1 MKLKPLILILVM
13 LLLVS
18 IANAQN
24 VNEVNIQKLINATI
38 FKQPTINA
46 SIENST
52 NKNVASAMVG
62 TMFNQSS
69 VCINQSVGG
78 CYWEMD
84 VPASSQ
90 AYVEWTKKGSQVL
103 INNPDTNMSGGG
115 WFNISSKS
123 GGYRKFFDSSDV
135 NADGRGIEFYWTGAD
150 QGDKLTIII
159 YPQTGSSQRA
169 IVQGNGGFPLNVWQH
184 VWFDWNDTAQILY
197 VYVNG
202 TIIGQAGLGAGGGA
216 TVNSAIR
223 IGWDYTPATENREF
237 EGVAQGFLI
246 MNISTNASERALLSS
261 KYYMLPDSVT
271 SASVS
276 DATSPIAN
284 ATLNSTSPKINEVV
298 NISVN
303 ATDET
308 GLSFCQFI
316 NNQTG
321 SKVFI
326 NTSISG
332 TSDRCFQAF
341 TVSVGRGNV
350 INFSVVVNDTS
361 NNKKTNVTII
371 TVANTI
377 PTHTAPTLN
386 STDGLNRTNANLT
399 GFNQSGLDADTDQ
412 IVSNTI
418 WYKNKVKNATRWI
431 NDANLVL
438 YLPFDG
444 NSTKDFSGK
453 ENDGTATNGAN
464 VTPDGKIS
472 EGYMFDG
479 TDDYV
484 NVKND
489 TNTYNFAGNFT
500 LSAWIKTS
508 TGDFRTVIGNSGFA
522 NDVSARGYGLR
533 LGQTVDGQLIM
544 RIGDGTA
551 EYNAVSTTSDTFHDG
566 NWHYLVGMF
575 NGSYISVWA
584 DGIEKGSTAFSG
596 SILYR
601 GDNIQVG
608 RNTGASNFWKG
619 TIDEIAIYNRS
630 LSESEI
636 RQIYWGSVN
645 GFANLNAS
653 QTKKNEN
660 WTIEMTPYDVVSSGT
675 PLNSTQLTILNTAPI
690 SGSYSNTSDL
700 TFNKNQTLAWN
711 ACSDAD
717 VTEGIDTIT
726 YDTYFDV
733 VNPPLVL
740 INNDITDRN
749 FTTNMTAE
757 VKHFLNVTCTDS
769 TATDYYSI
777 FNITLDVSTPVCSN
791 IPANG
796 TYYNSNKDFNITC
809 TDNNQLAEINF
820 TLRDLSNNILNSSNA
835 TNLTVSSYIINY
847 TLKTNEISD
856 GHYNLTWWAGD
867 TKNKA
872 REFSYGKHSVSGDN
886 KTIQFNNTHSG
897 TQINLTFGTENPAG
911 IWLPSTSAL
920 GLQTTVTDV
929 ATAETGIY
937 PDYYKYASS
946 VLLPNT
952 QFMLSIRISSNHP
965 VYLANNGY
973 YYTGIG
979 KERTAL
985 PIDDLIKNGFEV
997 ETWNDGTYYYY
1008 RVKKGTNSYIQGNR
1022 ILFDPKLDNN
1032 LVTEEDTEII
1042 IDTGLPTLAFFNI
1055 SSYANNSFA
1064 KVNFFNITVNASD
1077 TNPSSARLYIDDKLN
1092 LTVTYTSNASINI
1105 TNVNIGADGNYT
1117 LKVEVN
1123 DSAGNK
1129 VNFSYSYNLVVDT
1142 TLPTFSHTY
1151 NRTVNGN
1158 STNILENTDINAT
1171 IILLKDTYL
1180 NRGNFSHNASGPWT
1194 NHTIPISANE
1204 TDFSYV
1210 IGSGNF
1216 TANQVV
1222 GWKFYVYDLAGNEL
1236 DPIYTFTVGSSASG
1250 TTSQLGG
1257 STNPSGSAVL
1267 SQTQELTEE
1276 LKKEQQADVNEQVQA
1291 ALCSENL
1298 PFMKRLFSKCKIADN
1313 GICEDGENFLMDKD
1327 CMINTNDIAS
1337 GKILTYMWFLRF
1349 IILLSIYLLAI
1360 DHKNFSFAV
1369 IAIMV
1374 LLVYNGAF
1382 PVEGVDIQNKINAQD
1397 EIIGN
1402 AQGIT
1407 DASETTSFSPPS
1419 KEEMA
1424 CMDINFFVHLGQ
1436 CINPSNPTVGWAI
1449 VIVLAMLVLNYFRD
1463 RLNNRSRKH

>member
-202 TIIGQAGLGAGGGA
+202 TIIGQAGLGAGGGG

-361 NNKKTNVTII
+361 NNKKTNSTVI

-377 PTHTAPTLN
+377 PTHTAPLLN
-386 STDGLNRTNANLT
+386 SSDGLNRTNSNLT
-399 GFNQSGLDADTDQ
+399 GFNQSSSDADGGL
-412 IVSNTI
+412 IYNYI

-444 NSTKDFSGK
+444 NSTQDYSRNGNDF
-453 ENDGTATNGAN
+453 TAFNGAN
-464 VTPDGKIS
+464 VTPEGKIG
-472 EGYMFDG
+472 EGYRFNYSQYLNVSDQSELSFTGASPTFAFAFWVNYNGVSGGGTAGTGGGAISKAAGGGQWEYSIEASASSGGQLILQTWTSGGGSGPFTAFSAGNAPHSIDGWHYMVVSADG
-479 TDDYV
+479 T
-484 NVKND
+484 N
-489 TNTYNFAGNFT
+489 
-500 LSAWIKTS
+500 
-508 TGDFRTVIGNSGFA
+508 
-522 NDVSARGYGLR
+522 ARGYVDGVLKW
-533 LGQTVDGQLIM
+533 TVDKVAAQM
-544 RIGDGTA
+544 
-551 EYNAVSTTSDTFHDG
+551 SDTNEDFVIG
-566 NWHYLVGMF
+566 VASSPRTSFF
-575 NGSYISVWA
+575 N
-584 DGIEKGSTAFSG
+584 
-596 SILYR
+596 
-601 GDNIQVG
+601 
-608 RNTGASNFWKG
+608 G
-619 TIDEIAIYNRS
+619 TIDEVSVFNRD
-630 LSESEI
+630 LTASEI
-636 RQIYWGSVN
+636 SQMYWGSIN

-717 VTEGIDTIT
+717 V
-726 YDTYFDV
+726 

-796 TYYNSNKDFNITC
+796 
-809 TDNNQLAEINF
+809 
-820 TLRDLSNNILNSSNA
+820 ILEH
-835 TNLTVSSYIINY
+835 TGV
-847 TLKTNEISD
+847 
-856 GHYNLTWWAGD
+856 
-867 TKNKA
+867 
-872 REFSYGKHSVSGDN
+872 
-886 KTIQFNNTHSG
+886 
-897 TQINLTFGTENPAG
+897 
-911 IWLPSTSAL
+911 
-920 GLQTTVTDV
+920 
-929 ATAETGIY
+929 ET
-937 PDYYKYASS
+937 SS
-946 VLLPNT
+946 V
-952 QFMLSIRISSNHP
+952 ML
-965 VYLANNGY
+965 
-973 YYTGIG
+973 
-979 KERTAL
+979 
-985 PIDDLIKNGFEV
+985 
-997 ETWNDGTYYYY
+997 
-1008 RVKKGTNSYIQGNR
+1008 
-1022 ILFDPKLDNN
+1022 
-1032 LVTEEDTEII
+1032 
-1042 IDTGLPTLAFFNI
+1042 
-1055 SSYANNSFA
+1055 
-1064 KVNFFNITVNASD
+1064 
-1077 TNPSSARLYIDDKLN
+1077 
-1092 LTVTYTSNASINI
+1092 
-1105 TNVNIGADGNYT
+1105 
-1117 LKVEVN
+1117 
-1123 DSAGNK
+1123 
-1129 VNFSYSYNLVVDT
+1129 
-1142 TLPTFSHTY
+1142 
-1151 NRTVNGN
+1151 
-1158 STNILENTDINAT
+1158 
-1171 IILLKDTYL
+1171 
-1180 NRGNFSHNASGPWT
+1180 
-1194 NHTIPISANE
+1194 
-1204 TDFSYV
+1204 
-1210 IGSGNF
+1210 
-1216 TANQVV
+1216 
-1222 GWKFYVYDLAGNEL
+1222 
-1236 DPIYTFTVGSSASG
+1236 
-1250 TTSQLGG
+1250 
-1257 STNPSGSAVL
+1257 
-1267 SQTQELTEE
+1267 
-1276 LKKEQQADVNEQVQA
+1276 
-1291 ALCSENL
+1291 
-1298 PFMKRLFSKCKIADN
+1298 KI
-1313 GICEDGENFLMDKD
+1313 E
-1327 CMINTNDIAS
+1327 
-1337 GKILTYMWFLRF
+1337 
-1349 IILLSIYLLAI
+1349 
-1360 DHKNFSFAV
+1360 
-1369 IAIMV
+1369 
-1374 LLVYNGAF
+1374 
-1382 PVEGVDIQNKINAQD
+1382 
-1397 EIIGN
+1397 
-1402 AQGIT
+1402 
-1407 DASETTSFSPPS
+1407 
-1419 KEEMA
+1419 
-1424 CMDINFFVHLGQ
+1424 
-1436 CINPSNPTVGWAI
+1436 
-1449 VIVLAMLVLNYFRD
+1449 
-1463 RLNNRSRKH
+1463 